1 MKQIGIKLADGT
13 FYPIMEEGKPVKKTL
28 GLTTVNDNQTRVIVD
43 VYRSKTG
50 TMEDAEYID
59 SLQIDNLVAH
69 PNGTADINLNIGL
82 DENNK
87 LHAEMD
93 DPETGAT
100 SNATVTLVSRTL
112 EERLEPTNYDVKLE
126 KTPQENPEEQSLDD
140 LLNDSET
147 ASSTENN
154 NGAENN
160 STETNNATDDFSEL
174 PKFDEEDFDIPDFEN
189 NDDET
194 IVENPISEETFSED
208 KNGNVIEDSE
218 ENPKDT
224 AETSETDKTEEFELP
239 EFPEEN
245 PLEEPVTDETENA
258 ESQPQEFSDED
269 FELPDFDEVAPADE
283 EISIPVAED
292 KTEVSSDAQDAE
304 EKSNT
309 GTVAAAAGA
318 GAALGLLGAASLLK
332 KKEEESDEKTEESP
346 ETKENAVPEST
357 EDSTVVADKNQET
370 PAEPEN
376 KTADQKPENSE
387 FTEPNFDD
395 FDLPDFNEDDGAD
408 EIPESA
414 TETSTEPTL
423 EEPINA
429 DAEKFENKEEEA
441 ETSAKND
448 DSTIA
453 ADTNDS
459 PFDDFQ
465 LPDFDTDS
473 DSAPENDEK
482 SVLDD
487 DAFFDSITSDD
498 NNSEKTKTSEDTST
512 LVNDNTPSNGINFDG
527 LYDKE
532 TAAGGSADSTYE
544 NDTDEI
550 KKKTKAPVII
560 CIICAIICILATLL
574 ILFVVPS
581 KYNLLNK
588 NDKAKTE
595 TTKEI
600 QQEPEEEI
608 PETPAEPE
616 EQKPIVIESK
626 EEEVVVAPEP
636 EQVIPETPKEP
647 ETKPADIT
655 YKIKWGDTLWDI
667 ADSYYKNPW
676 NYKKIARYNN
686 IKNPDY
692 IISGT
697 TITIPAK

>member
-13 FYPIMEEGKPVKKTL
+13 FYPIMEDGKPVKKSL

-43 VYRSKTG
+43 VYRSQTG

-87 LHAEMD
+87 LHAEMI

-100 SNATVTLVSRTL
+100 SNANVTLVSRTL
-112 EERLEPTNYDVKLE
+112 EERLEPTNYDVKLDG
-126 KTPQENPEEQSLDD
+126 QQ
-140 LLNDSET
+140 NDNFE
-147 ASSTENN
+147 
-154 NGAENN
+154 
-160 STETNNATDDFSEL
+160 EL
-174 PKFDEEDFDIPDFEN
+174 PEFDESLEDFELPDFEN
-189 NDDET
+189 NDET

-218 ENPKDT
+218 QTEQ
-224 AETSETDKTEEFELP
+224 EKTEEPEISGTEETPDEL
-239 EFPEEN
+239 ETSAEK
-245 PLEEPVTDETENA
+245 ETE
-258 ESQPQEFSDED
+258 
-269 FELPDFDEVAPADE
+269 
-283 EISIPVAED
+283 
-292 KTEVSSDAQDAE
+292 TE
-304 EKSNT
+304 EKAGN
-309 GTVAAAAGA
+309 GAAAAGIA
-318 GAALGLLGAASLLK
+318 GGAALGLLGAASLLK
-332 KKEEESDEKTEESP
+332 KKEEEKAKAEAEPTEPAEEQAAEPTEETIP
-346 ETKENAVPEST
+346 EENFAEPKETAT
-357 EDSTVVADKNQET
+357 EET
-370 PAEPEN
+370 PAETEIPDSPEEEEIPAAEKADDSTISADDDFDLPDFN
-376 KTADQKPENSE
+376 VDDGADETVAAEEPADSADKTPAADKENSSDATISSE
-387 FTEPNFDD
+387 NADGSENSPFED

-408 EIPESA
+408 ETVA
-414 TETSTEPTL
+414 A
-423 EEPINA
+423 EE
-429 DAEKFENKEEEA
+429 
-441 ETSAKND
+441 
-448 DSTIA
+448 
-453 ADTNDS
+453 
-459 PFDDFQ
+459 
-465 LPDFDTDS
+465 
-473 DSAPENDEK
+473 PENDEK

-498 NNSEKTKTSEDTST
+498 ENSKHEDENST
-512 LVNDNTPSNGINFDG
+512 LVNDNTPSHGINFDG

-532 TAAGGSADSTYE
+532 TAAGNSSDSAYKDDSE
-544 NDTDEI
+544 EI

-588 NDKAKTE
+588 SEKQE
-595 TTKEI
+595 TTAAEEI
-600 QQEPEEEI
+600 QDTEPEQEEISELPAEEPEQKPVVIEPKEEEI
-608 PETPAEPE
+608 
-616 EQKPIVIESK
+616 
-626 EEEVVVAPEP
+626 VVAPEP
-636 EQVIPETPKEP
+636 EQVVPETPKEP

>member
-50 TMEDAEYID
+50 TMEDAEYVD

-87 LHAEMD
+87 LNAEMI

-100 SNATVTLVSRTL
+100 SNANVTLVSRTL

-126 KTPQENPEEQSLDD
+126 NNPQENPKEESLDD
-140 LLNDSET
+140 LLNNSET
-147 ASSTENN
+147 ETS
-154 NGAENN
+154 ENN
-160 STETNNATDDFSEL
+160 SADDFSEL
-174 PKFDEEDFDIPDFEN
+174 PEFDEENFDIPDFEEN
-189 NDDET
+189 SDET

-208 KNGNVIEDSE
+208 KNGNIIEDSE
-218 ENPKDT
+218 EKQQDNPET
-224 AETSETDKTEEFELP
+224 AKNNETKAEEFELP

-245 PLEEPVTDETENA
+245 PLEEPVETDTENTETQA
-258 ESQPQEFSDED
+258 QEFSDED
-269 FELPDFDEVAPADE
+269 FEIPDFDEVAPADE
-283 EISIPVAED
+283 EISVPVTEESKEAETETEIPDFDSEENKAPETED
-292 KTEVSSDAQDAE
+292 STETE
-304 EKSNT
+304 EKSEDSKS
-309 GTVAAAAGA
+309 GAVAAGAVAGA

-332 KKEEESDEKTEESP
+332 KKEEEKSEKTEI
-346 ETKENAVPEST
+346 TAENS
-357 EDSTVVADKNQET
+357 DSTVV
-370 PAEPEN
+370 
-376 KTADQKPENSE
+376 
-387 FTEPNFDD
+387 
-395 FDLPDFNEDDGAD
+395 
-408 EIPESA
+408 
-414 TETSTEPTL
+414 
-423 EEPINA
+423 
-429 DAEKFENKEEEA
+429 
-441 ETSAKND
+441 
-448 DSTIA
+448 

-473 DSAPENDEK
+473 NSEPETDEK

-498 NNSEKTKTSEDTST
+498 ENSERTKAPEDAST

-532 TAAGGSADSTYE
+532 TVAGGSSDSTYE
-544 NDTDEI
+544 NDSDEI

-588 NDKAKTE
+588 NGKVKTE
-595 TTKEI
+595 TATEI
-600 QQEPEEEI
+600 QQEPEEKI

-616 EQKPIVIESK
+616 EPKPVVIESK

>member
-126 KTPQENPEEQSLDD
+126 ETPQENLEEQSLDD

-147 ASSTENN
+147 ESSTENN
-154 NGAENN
+154 NSAENN
-160 STETNNATDDFSEL
+160 STETNNATDDFSKL

-194 IVENPISEETFSED
+194 IVENPISEETFPED
-208 KNGNVIEDSE
+208 KNGNVIEDSK

-224 AETSETDKTEEFELP
+224 AENTETDKTEEFELP

-258 ESQPQEFSDED
+258 ENQPQEFSDED

-309 GTVAAAAGA
+309 GTVAATAGA

-332 KKEEESDEKTEESP
+332 KKEESNEKITESP
-346 ETKENAVPEST
+346 ETKENAGPEST

-370 PAEPEN
+370 TAEPEN
-376 KTADQKPENSE
+376 ETVDQKPENSE

-408 EIPESA
+408 EIPKSE
-414 TETSTEPTL
+414 TETSTEPTI
-423 EEPINA
+423 EETINA
-429 DAEKFENKEEEA
+429 DTEKPENKVAEA
-441 ETSAKND
+441 ETTAKND
-448 DSTIA
+448 NSTIA
-453 ADTNDS
+453 ANTSDS

-532 TAAGGSADSTYE
+532 TVAGGSVDSTYE

-616 EQKPIVIESK
+616 EPKPVVIESK